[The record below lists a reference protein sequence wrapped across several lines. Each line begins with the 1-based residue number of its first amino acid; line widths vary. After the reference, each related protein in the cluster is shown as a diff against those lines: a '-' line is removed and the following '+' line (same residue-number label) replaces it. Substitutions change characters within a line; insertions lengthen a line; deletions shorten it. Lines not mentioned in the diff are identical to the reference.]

1 MAPMYEAAAREL
13 EPDVRLIKL
22 NADEE
27 PRISSELG
35 VASIPALFLLQSGRV
50 VAQTIKDIEDGIRIQ
65 AKLLAAEGDHTAS
78 VQALR
83 TLLSS
88 KYRTKELEWA

>member
-1 MAPMYEAAAREL
+1 MAPMFEHAAREL

-35 VASIPALFLLQSGRV
+35 VASIPALFLLQGGRV
-50 VAQTIKDIEDGIRIQ
+50 LAETAGAMDARRIVAWARSK
-65 AKLLAAEGDHTAS
+65 LAAA
-78 VQALR
+78 A
-83 TLLSS
+83 
-88 KYRTKELEWA
+88 